1 MILLLVL
8 GGAAVVA
15 AGVALKKHGS
25 LSAVEA
31 SAKREAINLEALL
44 VRVEQDA
51 KADVLAVIAR
61 LKKL

>member
-1 MILLLVL
+1 MILLIV
-8 GGAAVVA
+8 GAVAVIA
-15 AGVALKKHGS
+15 AGIAIKKHGS
-25 LSAVEA
+25 LAAAEA
-31 SAKREAINLEALL
+31 SAKKEAANLEALL